1 MLPHWSTQANK
12 SCKKM
17 DETHTIAAAL
27 PTADDDEQT
36 QFHGRAPRPTAVTAL
51 EDLMPRELFI
61 RHIMDQ
67 VPSDYP
73 SLAVVNRSFNDTMC
87 QPMVIMFRGAT
98 AFTSNSTAEAKKW
111 YEIATERFPCREASI
126 CLSMLMCDNDES
138 DLEKKESLLRSA
150 IASESP
156 RETYVE
162 RRRPQRRRRRPP
174 RPRKQ

>member
-1 MLPHWSTQANK
+1 
-12 SCKKM
+12 M

-27 PTADDDEQT
+27 PTAENDEQT

-87 QPMVIMFRGAT
+87 QPRVILFRGMTAWTSERVRELTAADPPHEHFIQTLWVMQAT
-98 AFTSNSTAEAKKW
+98 GQLTEEIRSRNPTLVQAWALAEANPPPPQLQ
-111 YEIATERFPCREASI
+111 AMLAALAAQHLHAAEA
-126 CLSMLMCDNDES
+126 
-138 DLEKKESLLRSA
+138 A
-150 IASESP
+150 
-156 RETYVE
+156 
-162 RRRPQRRRRRPP
+162 
-174 RPRKQ
+174 